1 MADLPRPAALC
12 GANVANLHSIVQ
24 SDFADCGLLLHPRYT
39 QSNRANCFDS
49 GRALRYCWD
58 RHRVSFSHQFG
69 QGNESSTLDLGGG
82 RGGARILGAWVGWLG
97 TRPPSDPAHAGSIA
111 EWICLG
117 VPIFWYVLGQ
127 YESVRKGVQVTG
139 WVAFLVCLGAY
150 IGCLRYNGVP
160 QASFWMLE
168 WAVAATLVISILV
181 LFVAASISVA
191 TYPFNPRPVINAVLM
206 VLFLTIGFV
215 IVLIYSQMHR
225 DAILSYVTDTN
236 PGELGADF

>member
-1 MADLPRPAALC
+1 
-12 GANVANLHSIVQ
+12 
-24 SDFADCGLLLHPRYT
+24 
-39 QSNRANCFDS
+39 
-49 GRALRYCWD
+49 
-58 RHRVSFSHQFG
+58 
-69 QGNESSTLDLGGG
+69 
-82 RGGARILGAWVGWLG
+82 
-97 TRPPSDPAHAGSIA
+97 
-111 EWICLG
+111 
-117 VPIFWYVLGQ
+117 
-127 YESVRKGVQVTG
+127 
-139 WVAFLVCLGAY
+139 
-150 IGCLRYNGVP
+150 
-160 QASFWMLE
+160 MLE